1 MPKTLILILLVQI
14 LILVSCNKKGELIIL
29 NNKHTPSVMH
39 VVDELWMIPPVGYYP
54 AKSYDGFQNKP
65 VTSSISVKI
74 LDLPLYE
81 LMERYSEE
89 NLDLNDWDLKKI
101 SPVKINEIDSAF
113 LVEFEDK
120 KKGLEKCDLV
130 IRDEN
135 NGKTY
140 FITSFKLIDDES
152 VYSDWLKES
161 LLSAFLGEMKKEE
174 ELYKLASWDLTDDL
188 YYYTKDGKY
197 PTESPGKEILEVS
210 LRKFSSSHEV
220 EDFLKKEVIK
230 ITKSTDFK
238 ISGKKLD
245 NGFFYIVDAIKNGMF
260 INFVITFI
268 DNNESQILKFTC
280 VSKESKDEFL
290 QYAKDEGISQ
300 TISGRR

>member
-29 NNKHTPSVMH
+29 NNKHTPSAMH

-130 IRDEN
+130 IRDEK

-174 ELYKLASWDLTDDL
+174 ELYKLA
-188 YYYTKDGKY
+188 
-197 PTESPGKEILEVS
+197 
-210 LRKFSSSHEV
+210 FSSSHEV
-220 EDFLKKEVIK
+220 ENFLKKEVIK
-230 ITKSTDFK
+230 ITKSIDFK
-238 ISGKKLD
+238 ISGEKLD
-245 NGFFYIVDAIKNGMF
+245 NGFFYIADAIKNGMF